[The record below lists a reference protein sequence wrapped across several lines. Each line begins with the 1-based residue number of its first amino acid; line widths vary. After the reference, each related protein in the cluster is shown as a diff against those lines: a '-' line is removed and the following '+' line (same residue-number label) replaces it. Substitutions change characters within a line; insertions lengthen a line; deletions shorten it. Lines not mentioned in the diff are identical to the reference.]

1 MKPIQILAFIP
12 ILIIL
17 SSGCEP
23 KTLEDEVLARVG
35 NGVVTRGDFESYLE
49 RLPAPM
55 RAQALSP
62 EKIREYLDMLIDREI
77 LNQKAVEAGL
87 DRDPEIEHAVEMY
100 RQKLMAQRLVKSGI
114 STRPVN
120 EAMVR
125 EYYEK
130 HPEEFGG
137 GTMVRASQ
145 ILVSKTRENAR
156 TAAEKIRADI
166 LAGKADFAAMARQ
179 HSNDAGTAPKGG
191 DMGWVS
197 PGIIK
202 PELEQALFDL
212 EKGRV
217 SGIVATD
224 LGFHILKAED
234 IKSRPSKPYD
244 VVAGEIRQKLAPL
257 GAQDAFREYLAKLRG
272 EFSVAVDEPNL
283 QKLIK

>member
-1 MKPIQILAFIP
+1 MKPIQIIALIP
-12 ILIIL
+12 ILIIC
-17 SSGCEP
+17 STCEP
-23 KTLEDEVLARVG
+23 NPPQDDILARVG

-49 RLPAPM
+49 RLPVPM
-55 RAQALSP
+55 QAQARSP

-100 RQKLMAQRLVKSGI
+100 RQKLMAQRLVKSEI

-120 EAMVR
+120 ESLVR
-125 EYYEK
+125 EYYDK

-137 GTMVRASQ
+137 GKMIRASQ
-145 ILVSKTRENAR
+145 ILVAKTRENAR
-156 TAAEKIRADI
+156 TTAEKIRADI
-166 LAGKADFAAMARQ
+166 LAGQADFAAMARQ

-217 SGIVATD
+217 SGVITTD
-224 LGFHILKAED
+224 LGFHILKAND
-234 IKSRPSKPYD
+234 IKSRPAKPFD

-257 GAQDAFREYLAKLRG
+257 GAQDAFREYLASLRR
-272 EFSVAVDEPNL
+272 ECSIEVDENNL